1 VRLSK
6 NGGNMAQKNE
16 STSCTHDEIGWYDC
30 PLDSTDTNT
39 LGILHVMVAESGA
52 LPVWARFVVLAAN
65 IYDSL
70 ISDSDELQVH
80 ANEITAGLITATA
93 IADNAITAAKIATDA
108 ITAAKI
114 ADGAIDAA
122 TFAAGA
128 ITATVIAT
136 NAIDADALAADA
148 IAEINATVDTAISD
162 AALATAAAL
171 ATVDDFLDTEIAA
184 ILADTNELQTD
195 WVNGGRLDLLID
207 AILDDTGTSGVV
219 LANDAITA
227 AKIAANAIGSSEIAD
242 GAITAAKIATDAIDA
257 DALAADAIA
266 EINATVDTA
275 LTDIHLDHLLAADY
289 DPANKPGTA
298 TALLNELVENDGG
311 VSRFTENALEQ
322 GPGGAGSDPWETE
335 VPGAYDPGTAGFILG
350 TNLDVA
356 VSSVEGAAGAGAIEF
371 TYTVT
376 EQGSGD
382 PIADVDVWVTSD
394 SAGTNT
400 IASGRTDASGEV
412 VFMLDAA
419 TVYIWRQ
426 KQGWNFTNP
435 DEEEVS

>member
-1 VRLSK
+1 MFLKQSTAVTIKLGPFVDSTDGVTAETGLTIAQADVRLSK

-93 IADNAITAAKIATDA
+93 IADGAITAAK
-108 ITAAKI
+108 
-114 ADGAIDAA
+114 
-122 TFAAGA
+122 
-128 ITATVIAT
+128 IAT
-136 NAIDADALAADA
+136 NAIDADAIAADA
-148 IAEINATVDTAISD
+148 VTEIQNG
-162 AALATAAAL
+162 LATAAAL
-171 ATVDDFLDTEIAA
+171 ATVDS
-184 ILADTNELQTD
+184 N
-195 WVNGGRLDLLID
+195 VD

-335 VPGAYDPGTAGFILG
+335 VPGAYDVGTAGYILG